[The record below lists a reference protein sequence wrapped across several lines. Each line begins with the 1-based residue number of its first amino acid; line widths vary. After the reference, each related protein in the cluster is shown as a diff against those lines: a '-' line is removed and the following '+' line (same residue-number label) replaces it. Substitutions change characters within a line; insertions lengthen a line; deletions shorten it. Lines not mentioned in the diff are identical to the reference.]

1 VPQTPKKKSTVI
13 ITDIEETV
21 SEEETVTVQQQVR
34 IATSAY
40 RVPEVNNTIV

>member
-1 VPQTPKKKSTVI
+1 MI

-21 SEEETVTVQQQVR
+21 SEEETVTVQQQV
-34 IATSAY
+34 ATSAD